1 MPHRHRFS
9 LAYPAAHFCGP
20 FCFHFNLYF
29 ALPTSLRHPPMH
41 PLPLTHCALPMAA
54 ALGNFLQA
62 HYTIYSYFSLPIS
75 HFPISHSPSPS
86 PSHSNRNLEPCKLL
100 CGNGKHRNKQ
110 SDKGNM
116 LANILHGVED
126 CEHCCCPQWGQ
137 WWGLIKHS
145 GAGRCWSGQRHWH
158 CAEKRIWMTYLYC
171 INVSLIWQHM
181 TTCAGIN
188 VEYFIYARD

>member
-1 MPHRHRFS
+1 MQRHRHHKWASARTARYLRRSSPLPLPPPSPSHCLSVCLFRLPQVSYASSSS
-9 LAYPAAHFCGP
+9 LFVSLSRGALLRSILLP
-20 FCFHFNLYF
+20 FQFVFRIANF
-29 ALPTSLRHPPMH
+29 QQTPLPLHLKH
-41 PLPLTHCALPMAA
+41 PLPSSHKLAHCALPMAA

-126 CEHCCCPQWGQ
+126 CEHCCCPQ
-137 WWGLIKHS
+137 
-145 GAGRCWSGQRHWH
+145 
-158 CAEKRIWMTYLYC
+158 
-171 INVSLIWQHM
+171 
-181 TTCAGIN
+181 
-188 VEYFIYARD
+188 